1 MMFTDDLYLSFT
13 FTLFFHLT
21 LTQALRMEPN
31 SIINAAIP
39 TVNTTINGTVTT
51 VATSIKHRIDQ
62 SKDMIHDAF
71 AQMNRGTIIRGTIVL
86 VGITCLVFMYIGIK
100 TFL

>member
-1 MMFTDDLYLSFT
+1 MLFTDDLYLTFT

-21 LTQALRMEPN
+21 LTQALSMQPD
-31 SIINAAIP
+31 SINNNPIP

-62 SKDMIHDAF
+62 S
-71 AQMNRGTIIRGTIVL
+71 TIIRGTIVL
-86 VGITCLVFMYIGIK
+86 VGITCLILMYIGIK